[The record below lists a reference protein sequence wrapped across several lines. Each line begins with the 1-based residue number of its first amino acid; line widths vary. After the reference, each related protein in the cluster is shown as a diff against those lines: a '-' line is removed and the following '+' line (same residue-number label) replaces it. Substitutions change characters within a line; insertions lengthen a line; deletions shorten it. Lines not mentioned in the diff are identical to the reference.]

1 METIGLRELNQN
13 PSKAVAR
20 VRAGHSI
27 IVTDR
32 GKPILRMVPEL
43 PTRRTL
49 LEELVAQGR
58 AEPPSERGLPP
69 VEPELAPTTPTLSD
83 LIIAERDRERKR

>member
-20 VRAGHSI
+20 VRAGHSV

-32 GKPILRMVPEL
+32 GKPILRMVPERST
-43 PTRRTL
+43 PRTL
-49 LEELVAQGR
+49 LEDLVAQGR
-58 AEPPSERGLPP
+58 AEPPAERGMPP
-69 VEPELAPTTPTLSD
+69 VEPELAPTTPSLSD
-83 LIIAERDRERKR
+83 LIIAERNRERKR